1 MTLKSDAK
9 FKGKLTYAFKND
21 KEFGKFA
28 QAEIM
33 NSTFNKIVVL
43 KV

>member
-21 KEFGKFA
+21 KEFGKFV